1 MSAIASELGGS
12 KTTLWDHFPSKQDLL
27 QAFLL
32 DATSSICAISLYD
45 VAGDCTPNEAIQ
57 ATAEP
62 LVARITSER
71 AIGLQRLVNA
81 EAGRIEGLGRRFSTC
96 LIQDIKPQL
105 TELFDEHLERHYRT
119 SGDANARSAARSL
132 GKEGIHTW

>member
-1 MSAIASELGGS
+1 MSAIASELVGS

-57 ATAEP
+57 ATAEH
-62 LVARITSER
+62 LVARLTSER
-71 AIGLQRLVNA
+71 AIGLQRLVKA
-81 EAGRIEGLGRRFSTC
+81 EAGRIEGLGRRLSNC
-96 LIQDIKPQL
+96 LLQGIKLKMTRQ
-105 TELFDEHLERHYRT
+105 EDSR
-119 SGDANARSAARSL
+119 G
-132 GKEGIHTW
+132 GKEEASKGNS